1 MDVLNY
7 WTFCLTTVT
16 FLTLHPRFS
25 TTFND
30 TISTEA
36 SPNATWGGYIPTTG
50 PRIKHELHI
59 AGFFNLDSRNGAGSL
74 EAARMAV
81 EEINNDSRYLEDYK
95 IELHQ
100 QRSTQ
105 VQQSFSFS
113 FYLFSQGQVDFQLNL
128 AVPFVSRSLLKV
140 LKQVVEIACDQ

>member
-1 MDVLNY
+1 MDVLTY
-7 WTFCLTTVT
+7 WTFCLI
-16 FLTLHPRFS
+16 FLTLIPRFS
-25 TTFND
+25 STFND
-30 TISTEA
+30 TIGAEA
-36 SPNATWGGYIPTTG
+36 SFNATWGGYIPTTG

-59 AGFFNLDSRNGAGSL
+59 AGFFNLASRNGAGSL

-81 EEINNDSRYLEDYK
+81 EEINSDSRYLKDYK

-105 VQQSFSFS
+105 VQESFSFS
-113 FYLFSQGQVDFQLNL
+113 VYLFSQGQVGFQLNL
-128 AVPFVSRSLLKV
+128 AVPFVSRSLLRV